1 MISSPSEKETIMSY
15 QMTIEDISNYKE
27 YLCHEEHSAGTI
39 EKYLRDI
46 KAFFSWLTGR
56 EVSKENAAG

>member
-46 KAFFSWLTGR
+46 KAFFPGLQAER
-56 EVSKENAAG
+56 